1 MGNKEGKFLVT
12 NKRNFLPLQY
22 VLPVL
27 VLLVEEQ
34 RVVLYILKFSGTKL
48 DLKSV
53 VLLVRRLFKKIT
65 FLMKKVNL

>member
-1 MGNKEGKFLVT
+1 MGNEEGKFLVT
-12 NKRNFLPLQY
+12 NKRNFLLLQY

-48 DLKSV
+48 DLKSAV
-53 VLLVRRLFKKIT
+53 LVRAAF
-65 FLMKKVNL
+65 

>member
-1 MGNKEGKFLVT
+1 MGNEEGKFLVT
-12 NKRNFLPLQY
+12 NKRNFLLLQY

-53 VLLVRRLFKKIT
+53 VLLVRRLLKKIT

>member
-1 MGNKEGKFLVT
+1 MGNEEGKFLVT
-12 NKRNFLPLQY
+12 NKKNFLLLLY

-27 VLLVEEQ
+27 VLLAEEQ

-53 VLLVRRLFKKIT
+53 VLVRRLFKKIT